1 MQTSRTAESTA
12 NIESIYPLSPMQE
25 GMLFHTLL
33 KPDSGIYLMQNRY
46 MLQGDLDSGA
56 FVRAWQRVVERH
68 SILRTSFVW
77 KTQKQPL
84 QVVHKHIDLPME
96 VLDWR
101 TVPVDEQAGRLNGI
115 LHAELQAGFD
125 FGKAPLMRFRL
136 IRLTED
142 TYEFVHSFH
151 HILLDEWCTS
161 LLMMDFLAH
170 YEAFAQGKAL
180 QRDAPRPYRD
190 YIGWLQKQDLPST
203 ESFWRHY
210 LKGFASPTPVAFDQ
224 LPDGLTDQNADA
236 GGDTTSLSADAT
248 RRLVAL
254 ARQHQL
260 TLNTV
265 VQAAWALLLSHYS
278 GERDVLFGVTVAGRP
293 PELPGVEAT
302 VGLFINT
309 LPLRVRVEPERPLVP
324 WLTDLLDDN
333 IRLRQ
338 YEYAPLVQVQGWGEV
353 PRGQTLFHSLLVF
366 ENAPIHPAL
375 RDGKIVF
382 KVRDVQY
389 RVHTNYPLTVVA
401 WQGTELGLKLSYDRR
416 LFHAETIARML
427 EHLKR
432 VLSAMADRPD
442 ARLGELPV
450 LTDAERQQVVV
461 LWNETGSGRSEQQ
474 SFAPLFEEQVRRTPD
489 APAVVCNDRQLSYA
503 DLNERANRVAR
514 ALMAE
519 GVEAETVVALLD
531 ERGIDLL
538 TMMLGVFKA
547 GGAYLP
553 LDPQHPIQRLA
564 QVVDLSRSPVI
575 LTAEGRVPH
584 LVQALELIAPERR
597 PRILVIEQVLAQP
610 WPAGNP
616 EARCTRDHLAY
627 VIYTSGSTGVPKGA
641 MVEHKGMLNNFL
653 SKLSGL
659 GLTGADVIA
668 QTASQCFDISVWQFM
683 AALLCGGRV
692 HIVPDHV
699 AHDPQRLLLYMD
711 EQAVTI
717 VETVPAL
724 MQGMLDAEA
733 VLGVLPALAR
743 LRWLLPTG
751 EALPAAL
758 CRRWLQQY
766 PAVPLLNAYGPAEC
780 SDDVAVHAIR
790 PPFPDDLVHVP
801 IGRPID
807 NIRLYILNAFLAPV
821 PVGVPGELCVA
832 GVGVGRGYVND
843 PARTAAVFV
852 PDPFNSEAGGRL
864 YKTGDLARYQPDGT
878 IEFLGRRDH
887 QVKVRGYR
895 IELGEIEAQ
904 LRYHPDVHDAV
915 VLARE
920 DRPGE
925 KRLVAYVVGHKGR
938 VPETEGLRG
947 FLREKLPEYMVPSAL
962 LILDTLPRT
971 PNGKTDRHALPAPD
985 ASGQTGHQYVGPR
998 TATEDI
1004 ITGIWAEVLGLERI
1018 GVHDHFF
1025 DLGGHSLLATQVI
1038 SRLRGAFQL
1047 ELPLRTLFD
1056 APTVAGLAAAVEK
1069 ARMTVP
1075 EPDEL
1080 PLAPANQEGAPPLS
1094 FAQQRLWFLSQLEPT
1109 AASYNVPAA
1118 VRLIGSLDRQALE
1131 ESFMGVLR
1139 RHDVLR
1145 TTFVVIGGQ
1154 PVQQVASDSA
1164 LQMPVVDLGT
1174 VPEAERQMIVR
1185 RLAAEEAQR
1194 PFDLTRGPLFRVR
1207 LLAVHPSEHVLLL
1220 TLHHSVSD
1228 GWSMNVLIRELTELY
1243 GASMAGQP
1251 STLAPLPL
1259 QYADYAV
1266 WQRRWLQGAVR
1277 DRQLDYWLRDL
1288 GGAVPALHLPTDR
1301 LRPAVQ
1307 SYRGARY
1314 TFTVPADLCG
1324 RLLKLSRRQGVTL
1337 FMTLLAGFQ
1346 VLLFRYTGQTDL
1358 CIGTPIANRTRVE
1371 LEGLIGLFVNTLVLR
1386 TNVAGNPRF
1395 TDLLARVRE
1404 KVLAAHA
1411 HQDLP
1416 FEQLVEALH
1425 PARDLSRS
1433 PLFQVMFALQTPSAM
1448 TTRAEGLQIGVLEV
1462 DPGTAQF
1469 DLSLDMILD
1478 DEGLSG
1484 SFEYSTD
1491 LFEEATI
1498 RRMAEHLL
1506 VLLEGMAVHPETR
1519 LADLPLL
1526 TELERQQSVVA
1537 WNPAPVGMPAEGGI
1551 HALFEAQA
1559 ARNPEA
1565 VALVWEGRSLT
1576 YRSLNA
1582 RSNQLAHA
1590 LRRQGVGPD
1599 VRVGLCVD
1607 RSFDMIVG
1615 LLGILKAG
1623 GAYVPIDP
1631 AYPPDR
1637 IAYLLADAQAPV
1649 LLTQESLLHGLPAG
1663 AMQRVLCLDRDW
1675 AEVAPE
1681 SEANPAI
1688 VTTPLNLA
1696 YLIYT
1701 SGSTGRPKGA
1711 MVSHGS
1717 LMRTFEAW
1725 QHAYQL
1731 TEDLCLLQMA
1741 NLAFDVFTAD
1751 WIRAL
1756 CSGGKLVLCPTEILL
1771 APEALHALM
1780 RQEQVNGADFVPAV
1794 VRPLIR
1800 SLEQTGQRLDGMRLL
1815 IVGSDVW
1822 EQREYDALRRL
1833 CGPATRIVNAYG
1845 VTEATIDSA
1854 YFEGAPH
1861 AAIAPTQAVPIGR
1874 PLSHTQLY
1882 ICDTALQPVP
1892 VGIPGELYIG
1902 GAGLARGY
1910 WQRPDLTAER
1920 FLPDPLSP
1928 IPGARLYRTGDRA
1941 RRLSDGTVEFLGRL
1955 DEQVKLRGVRIELGE
1970 IEARLAMHPDVR
1982 EVVVLLREDQPG
1994 EKRLTAYVVPQTGAA
2009 LSTGGL
2015 RQWLLARVPEVMVPT
2030 AILLMD
2036 ALPVTPH
2043 GKVDRRALPVPERS
2057 HSEAPQVSPRSD
2069 HEAQLAAIW
2078 AQVLGLEEVG
2088 IHDNFF
2094 ELGGDSI
2101 LSLQVIARAREAGL
2115 SLTPRQLFQHQ
2126 TIAALAADIET
2137 DTGGA
2142 KPPDMPVPEQ
2152 GLVTGT
2158 VPLTP
2163 IQQWFFD
2170 QAWPNVH
2177 HWNQSLLLSA
2187 RQPLEMGPLESAV
2200 SALQRHHDALRLRF
2214 MPDGQGWLQVH
2225 APDGEEAPVHRVD
2238 LSRMPDAEQQ
2248 AALEQAATEWQGTL
2262 HLTDG
2267 PLLRVVWFD
2276 CGGRQPGRLL
2286 LVIHHLVIDGVSWR
2300 IVLEDLQTAYEQA
2313 AQGLPIRLPAK
2324 SSAFKQWAER
2334 LQGYAQHEALQ
2345 SEAASWLAV
2354 GRKEPPLP
2362 VDNPAGERTEAHQAT
2377 VTAALSES
2385 ETRAL
2390 LQNVHEA
2397 YGTQVDE
2404 VLLTALVQTV
2414 ATWAR
2419 SESVLIELEGHGR
2432 QALFDD
2438 VDVSRTVGWF
2448 TNVYPVRLA
2457 VPGDGAP
2464 GSALKATKE
2473 RLRRLP
2479 NRGIGYGLLRYGG
2492 PAPVADG
2499 LAAAPPAQIGFNYLG
2514 QWDQAFSDAGLFTVA
2529 KESPG
2534 LEHDPHSPLPYE
2546 LDINAAV
2553 FGGRLEIT
2561 WTYSQARYRRATVE
2575 TLSERHLEGV
2585 RGLIAHCLSPEAGG
2599 YTPSD
2604 FPDIDIEQH
2613 LLDTILEQMD

>member
-1 MQTSRTAESTA
+1 MQTSKVAESTA

-33 KPDSGIYLMQNRY
+33 KPASGIYLMQNRY
-46 MLQGDLDSGA
+46 LLQGDLDSGA
-56 FVRAWQRVVERH
+56 FVRAWQRVMERH

-101 TVPVDEQAGRLNGI
+101 TVPAHEQADRLNGI
-115 LHAELQAGFD
+115 LQAELQAGFD

-180 QRDAPRPYRD
+180 HRDAPRPYRD

-203 ESFWRHY
+203 ESFWRQY
-210 LKGFASPTPVAFDQ
+210 LKGFPSPTPVAFDQ
-224 LPDGLTDQNADA
+224 LPEGLTDQNADA
-236 GGDTTSLSADAT
+236 GGDTTFVSADTT

-254 ARQHQL
+254 ARQHHL

-293 PELPGVEAT
+293 PELPGVEST

-309 LPLRVRVEPERPLVP
+309 LPLRVPVEPERPLVP
-324 WLTDLLDDN
+324 WLIDLLSEN
-333 IRLRQ
+333 MRLRQ
-338 YEYAPLVQVQGWGEV
+338 YEYAPLVQVQGWSEV

-366 ENAPIHPAL
+366 ENAPIDPAL
-375 RDGKIVF
+375 REGRIVF

-427 EHLKR
+427 GHLKR
-432 VLSAMADRPD
+432 VLSAMADRPE
-442 ARLGELPV
+442 ARLGELP
-450 LTDAERQQVVV
+450 LLSDEERNQLVV
-461 LWNETGSGRSEQQ
+461 LWNETESGPAEQQ
-474 SFAPLFEEQVRRTPD
+474 GFAQLFEAQVRRTPD
-489 APAVVCNDRQLSYA
+489 APAVVCHHRLLSYA
-503 DLNERANRVAR
+503 NLNERANRVAR
-514 ALMAE
+514 ALIAE
-519 GVEAETVVALLD
+519 GVAADTVVALLD

-553 LDPQHPIQRLA
+553 LDPHHPMQRLA
-564 QVVDLSRSPVI
+564 QVVELSRSPVI
-575 LTAEGRVPH
+575 LTAEERASD
-584 LVQALELIAPERR
+584 LMQAVELIVPERR

-616 EARCTRDHLAY
+616 EARCTLDHLAY

-641 MVEHKGMLNNFL
+641 MVEHKGMLNNIM
-653 SKLSGL
+653 SKISSL

-683 AALLCGGRV
+683 TALLCGGRV
-692 HIVPDHV
+692 HIVADQV
-699 AHDPQRLLLYMD
+699 AQDPQRLLLYIE

-724 MQGMLDAEA
+724 LQGMLDAEA
-733 VLGVLPALAR
+733 ALGVLPALSR

-790 PPFPDDLVHVP
+790 FPLPDDLVHVP

-807 NIRLYILNAFLAPV
+807 NIRLYIVNTFMAPV
-821 PVGVPGELCVA
+821 PVGVPGELCVG

-843 PARTAAVFV
+843 PERTAAVFI
-852 PDPFNSEAGGRL
+852 PDPFSSEAGRRL
-864 YKTGDLARYQPDGT
+864 YKTGDLARYRPDGT

-904 LRYHPDVHDAV
+904 LGYHPDVHDAV

-920 DRPGE
+920 DRPGD
-925 KRLVAYVVGHKGR
+925 KRLVAYVVGHRGR
-938 VPETEGLRG
+938 VPDTGALRG
-947 FLREKLPEYMVPSAL
+947 FLREKLPEYMVPATF
-962 LILDTLPRT
+962 LILEMLPRT
-971 PNGKTDRHALPAPD
+971 PNGKIDRRALPAPD
-985 ASGQTGHQYVGPR
+985 ASGLAGHRYVGPR

-1025 DLGGHSLLATQVI
+1025 DLGGHSLLATQVV
-1038 SRLRGAFQL
+1038 SRLRGAFQVDM
-1047 ELPLRTLFD
+1047 PLRTLFD
-1056 APTVAGLAAAVEK
+1056 APTIADLAAAVET
-1069 ARMTVP
+1069 ARMTVA
-1075 EPDEL
+1075 EPDAV

-1094 FAQQRLWFLSQLEPT
+1094 FAQQRLWFLSQLEPG

-1118 VRLIGSLDRQALE
+1118 VRLIGPLDRQVLE
-1131 ESFMGVLR
+1131 QSFMSVVS
-1139 RHDVLR
+1139 RHAVLR
-1145 TTFVVIGGQ
+1145 TTFVAIDGQ
-1154 PVQQVASDSA
+1154 PVQHIASDIE

-1174 VPEAERQMIVR
+1174 IPESERQMTVR

-1207 LLAVHPSEHVLLL
+1207 LLAVSPSEHVLLL

-1228 GWSMNVLIRELTELY
+1228 GWSMNVLIREMTELY
-1243 GASMAGQP
+1243 GASIAGQP
-1251 STLAPLPL
+1251 SPLAPLPL
-1259 QYADYAV
+1259 QYADYAI

-1277 DRQLDYWLRDL
+1277 DGQLDYWLNDL
-1288 GGAVPALHLPTDR
+1288 KGALPVLPLPTDR

-1314 TFTVPADLCG
+1314 TFTVPAEVCA

-1371 LEGLIGLFVNTLVLR
+1371 LEGLIGFFVNTLVLR
-1386 TNVAGNPRF
+1386 TDLAGNPRF

-1404 KVLAAHA
+1404 KVLAAHG

-1425 PARDLSRS
+1425 PTRDLSRS
-1433 PLFQVMFALQTPSAM
+1433 PLFQVMFALQTPSAI
-1448 TTRAEGLQIGVLEV
+1448 TPRVEGLQLDVLDV
-1462 DPGTAQF
+1462 DPGIAQF
-1469 DLSLDMILD
+1469 DLSLDMIVED
-1478 DEGLSG
+1478 QGLSG

-1506 VLLEGMAVHPETR
+1506 VLLEGMAAHPETR

-1526 TELERQQSVVA
+1526 TEHERQQSVTA

-1559 ARNPEA
+1559 SRNPDA
-1565 VALVWEGRSLT
+1565 VALVWEDRSLT
-1576 YRSLNA
+1576 YGSLNA

-1599 VRVGLCVD
+1599 VRVGLCVE

-1615 LLGILKAG
+1615 LLAILKAG

-1637 IAYLLADAQAPV
+1637 IAYLLTDAQAPV
-1649 LLTQESLLHGLPAG
+1649 LLTHEPLLRDLPVG
-1663 AMQRVLCLDRDW
+1663 FMQRVLCLDRDW
-1675 AEVAPE
+1675 AEVAQE
-1681 SEANPAI
+1681 SEEPPSF
-1688 VTTPLNLA
+1688 VSTPLNLA

-1701 SGSTGRPKGA
+1701 SGSTGLPKGA

-1717 LMRTFEAW
+1717 LMRTYEAW
-1725 QHAYQL
+1725 QQAYQL
-1731 TEDLCLLQMA
+1731 TGELCLLQMA
-1741 NLAFDVFTAD
+1741 NIAFDVCTAD
-1751 WIRAL
+1751 WMRAL
-1756 CSGGKLVLCPTEILL
+1756 CSGGRLVLCPTELLL
-1771 APEALHALM
+1771 APERLHALM
-1780 RQEQVNGADFVPAV
+1780 RREQVNAADFAPAV
-1794 VRPLIR
+1794 VRPLMR
-1800 SLEQTGQRLDGMRLL
+1800 SLEQTGQRLEGMRLL

-1822 EQREYDALRRL
+1822 ERREYDALRRL
-1833 CGPATRIVNAYG
+1833 CGPATQIVNAYG

-1854 YFEGAPH
+1854 YCDGTSLD
-1861 AAIAPTQAVPIGR
+1861 AIAPKQAVPIGR
-1874 PLSHTQLY
+1874 PLAHTQLY
-1882 ICDTALQPVP
+1882 VCDAALQPVP
-1892 VGIPGELYIG
+1892 VGVPGELYLG
-1902 GAGLARGY
+1902 GAGIARGY

-1920 FLPDPLSP
+1920 FLPDPFSAV
-1928 IPGARLYRTGDRA
+1928 PGARLYRTGDRA
-1941 RRLSDGTVEFLGRL
+1941 RRLSDGTVDFLGRL

-1982 EVVVLLREDQPG
+1982 EAVVLLREDQPG
-1994 EKRLTAYVVPQTGAA
+1994 EKRLTAYVVPQNAVA
-2009 LSTGGL
+2009 LSISGL
-2015 RQWLLARVPEVMVPT
+2015 RGWLAERVPEVMVPT
-2030 AILLMD
+2030 AIVLLD

-2057 HSEAPQVSPRSD
+2057 RSGAQQVSPRTD

-2078 AQVLGLEEVG
+2078 AQVLGLETVG

-2115 SLTPRQLFQHQ
+2115 GLTPRQLFQHQ

-2137 DTGGA
+2137 GIGGA
-2142 KPPDMPVPEQ
+2142 GRPDVPAPEQ

-2177 HWNQSLLLSA
+2177 HWNQALLLSVK
-2187 RQPLEMGPLESAV
+2187 QPLEMKPLESAV

-2214 MPDGQGWLQVH
+2214 MPEGEGWLQVH
-2225 APDGEEAPVHRVD
+2225 APDGEVAPVHRVD
-2238 LSRMPDAEQQ
+2238 LSRVPEAEQQ
-2248 AALEQAATEWQGTL
+2248 AALEKAATEWQGTL
-2262 HLTDG
+2262 HVTQG

-2276 CGGRQPGRLL
+2276 CGGRHPGRLL
-2286 LVIHHLVIDGVSWR
+2286 VVIHHLVVDGVSWR

-2334 LQGYAQHEALQ
+2334 LQGYVQDETLQ
-2345 SEAASWLAV
+2345 SEAASWLV
-2354 GRKEPPLP
+2354 IGREEPLLP
-2362 VDNPAGERTEAHQAT
+2362 VDDPAGARTEAQQAT

-2390 LQNVHEA
+2390 LHTVPEA
-2397 YGTQVDE
+2397 YGTQIDE
-2404 VLLTALVQTV
+2404 VLLAALVQTL
-2414 ATWAR
+2414 ATWTR
-2419 SESVLIELEGHGR
+2419 CESVLIELEGHGR
-2432 QALFDD
+2432 QALFGD

-2448 TNVYPVRLA
+2448 TNVYPVRFTA
-2457 VPGDGAP
+2457 SGDRAP

-2473 RLRRLP
+2473 RLRRIP
-2479 NRGIGYGLLRYGG
+2479 NRGIGYGLLRYAG
-2492 PAPVADG
+2492 PALVAAE
-2499 LAAAPPAQIGFNYLG
+2499 LAAAPSAQIGFNYLG
-2514 QWDQAFSDAGLFTVA
+2514 QWDQAFSEAGLFTVA

-2534 LEHDPHSPLPYE
+2534 LEHDPRSPLPYE
-2546 LDINAAV
+2546 LEINAAV
-2553 FGGRLEIT
+2553 FGGRLEVT
-2561 WTYSQARYRRATVE
+2561 WTYSQARYGRTTIE
-2575 TLSERHLEGV
+2575 TLSGDHLQGV
-2585 RGLIAHCLSPEAGG
+2585 RDLIAHCLSPEAGG

-2604 FPDIDIEQH
+2604 FPDVEIEQD
-2613 LLDTILEQMD
+2613 LLDNILEQMD